1 MKRIEVYE
9 NGILMLFEV
18 TEERKIK
25 LLHFSA
31 SPFSDADI
39 SSWGKTEPFNVV
51 EVQVSGLDRAGERHG
66 QSMCARRR
74 DTGLC

>member
-1 MKRIEVYE
+1 MKRIEINE

-31 SPFSDADI
+31 SPFSDENI
-39 SSWGKTEPFNVV
+39 STWGGTEPFRS
-51 EVQVSGLDRAGERHG
+51 EEHTS
-66 QSMCARRR
+66 
-74 DTGLC
+74 